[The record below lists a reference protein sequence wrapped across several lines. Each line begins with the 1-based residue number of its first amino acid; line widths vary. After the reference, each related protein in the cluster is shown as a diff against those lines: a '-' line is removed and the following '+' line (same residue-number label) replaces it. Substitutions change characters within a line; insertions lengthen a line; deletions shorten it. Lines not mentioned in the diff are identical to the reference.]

1 MAYGDGT
8 DDTAL
13 KTAWDS
19 FCEQLKHAGMSAF
32 KDANPSNPLQRA
44 DAFRF
49 LTQSLGQ
56 AFDLALETRDP
67 AFPQIHRFTTPTM
80 KLGGDLADFTY
91 RQAWISG
98 DHVYRL
104 SGKRGTARWLNVTV
118 QGPRP
123 EKIPGTQWPS
133 LHEPFGDIPEANLFG
148 HQIETDADGRFEV
161 TIGGPAREKNWLPTT
176 PDTRKLFIR
185 EAFDAF
191 GETPTTLTIERT
203 GMATPRPLPSPA
215 QMAEA
220 MGWAGNFVT
229 GLMRDWPEHAWLTS
243 RGVCDP
249 ASLNM
254 FPPDKAAND
263 ASDAKRGR
271 MAAHMVWHLEPD
283 EALIVE
289 MDWPEQAPEQAGGG
303 FWLFGMGGALMGS
316 MDFLHRPVSYTPAR
330 TKVDEDGV
338 VRLVLSHRDSG
349 VHNWLDTQG
358 FSDGNLTYRNLMS
371 QQPATFRTRRVK
383 AADLP
388 NHLPPTTAKVTPDE
402 RAALLL
408 ERYRAIK
415 LRFGL

>member
-8 DDTAL
+8 DDAAL

-32 KDANPSNPLQRA
+32 KDANPANPLQRA

-49 LTQSLGQ
+49 LTQNLGQ

-67 AFPQIHRFTTPTM
+67 AFPQIHWFTTPTM

-123 EKIPGTQWPS
+123 DKIPGTDWPS

-148 HQIETDADGRFEV
+148 HQIDTDADGRFDLI
-161 TIGGPAREKNWLPTT
+161 IGGPPQDRNWLPTT
-176 PDTRKLFIR
+176 PGSRKLFIH
-185 EAFDAF
+185 EAFDAW
-191 GETPTTLTIERT
+191 GETPTTLSIERI
-203 GMATPRPLPSPA
+203 GMDTPRPLPSPA
-215 QMAEA
+215 RMAEA
-220 MGWAGNFVT
+220 MDWAGQFVT
-229 GLMRDWPEHAWLTS
+229 GLMGDWPEHAWLTS
-243 RGVCDP
+243 GGVCDP
-249 ASLNM
+249 ASLNV
-254 FPPDKAAND
+254 FPADKTAND

-289 MDWPEQAPEQAGGG
+289 MDRHDG

-330 TKVDEDGV
+330 TKVDEDDV
-338 VRLVLSHRDSG
+338 VRLILAHRDPG
-349 VHNWLDTQG
+349 LHNWLDTQG

-371 QQPATFRTRRVK
+371 QQPATFRTKLVK
-383 AADLP
+383 AADLRD
-388 NHLPPTTAKVTPDE
+388 HLPKSTARADSE
-402 RAALLL
+402 ARAAMLL

-415 LRFGL
+415 LRYGL